1 VSRVLVACRLDPEGV
16 ELMRSEGLEVDYEEK
31 ITQEEFDRR
40 YVEYDAVVIRSNVKA
55 RPVNGRGRLKVIV
68 RAGVGLDNVD
78 VEGFTKLGVKVLNTP
93 EAVTRAVA
101 ELTIGLFFCLAR
113 GIVRYASELKQGRWL
128 KSEAH
133 GIELRGKTVGVIGCG
148 RIGREVAKMAHALGM
163 KVLVNDVI
171 EVPRDFLESIGAK
184 QVDLHTLLRESDIV
198 TIHTPLDPSTKGMIG
213 EKELRT
219 MKRTAFLVNVAR
231 GGVVDEAALKRAL
244 KEGWIAGA
252 ALDVFETEPP
262 GDLELLSL
270 PNLVPTPHMGA
281 QTHEAQRSAGIE
293 AARIVIRELLGKA
306 V

>member
-1 VSRVLVACRLDPEGV
+1 MSRVLVACRLDREGM

-31 ITQEEFDRR
+31 ITQEEFDGR

-55 RPVNGRGRLKVIV
+55 RPVNGKGRLKVIV

-101 ELTIGLFFCLAR
+101 ELTVGLFFCLAR
-113 GIVRYASELKQGRWL
+113 GIVRYSSELKQGRWL

-133 GIELRGKTVGVIGCG
+133 GIELRGKTVGVVGCG
-148 RIGREVAKMAHALGM
+148 RIGREVARMCHSLGM

-171 EVPRDFLESIGAK
+171 EIPRDFLESINAR

-213 EKELRT
+213 ENELRM
-219 MKRTAFLVNVAR
+219 MKRTAFLVNMAR

-244 KEGWIAGA
+244 REGWIAGA

-262 GDLELLSL
+262 NDLELLSL
-270 PNLVPTPHMGA
+270 PNLIPTPHMGA
-281 QTHEAQRSAGIE
+281 QTHEAQRAAGIE
-293 AARIVIRELLGKA
+293 AAKLVIRELLGKT

>member
-1 VSRVLVACRLDPEGV
+1 MSRVLVACRLDREGM

-55 RPVNGRGRLKVIV
+55 RPVNGKGRLKVIV

-101 ELTIGLFFCLAR
+101 ELTVGLFFCLAR
-113 GIVRYASELKQGRWL
+113 GIVRYSSELKQGRWL

-133 GIELRGKTVGVIGCG
+133 GIELRGKTVGVVGCG
-148 RIGREVAKMAHALGM
+148 RIGREVARMCHSLGM

-171 EVPRDFLESIGAK
+171 EVPRDFLESINAR

-213 EKELRT
+213 ENELRM
-219 MKRTAFLVNVAR
+219 MKRTAFLVNMAR

-244 KEGWIAGA
+244 REGWIAGA

-262 GDLELLSL
+262 NDLELLSL
-270 PNLVPTPHMGA
+270 PNLIPTPHMGA
-281 QTHEAQRSAGIE
+281 QTHEAQRAAGIE
-293 AARIVIRELLGKA
+293 AAKLVIRELLGKT

>member
-1 VSRVLVACRLDPEGV
+1 VLVACRLDPEGV

-40 YVEYDAVVIRSNVKA
+40 YAEYDAVVIRSNVKA
-55 RPVNGRGRLKVIV
+55 RPVNGKGRLKVIV

-148 RIGREVAKMAHALGM
+148 RIGREVARMAHALGM

-198 TIHTPLDPSTKGMIG
+198 TIHTPLDPSTKGIIG

-219 MKRTAFLVNVAR
+219 MKRTAFLVNMAR

-262 GDLELLSL
+262 KDLELLFL

-293 AARIVIRELLGKA
+293 AARLVIRELLGKA

>member
-1 VSRVLVACRLDPEGV
+1 
-16 ELMRSEGLEVDYEEK
+16 MRSEGLEVDYEEK

-55 RPVNGRGRLKVIV
+55 RPVYGRGRLKVVV
-68 RAGVGLDNVD
+68 RAGAGLDNVD

-101 ELTIGLFFCLAR
+101 ELTIGLLFCLAR

-133 GIELRGKTVGVIGCG
+133 GTELRGKTVGVIGCG
-148 RIGREVAKMAHALGM
+148 RTGREVARMAHALGM

-198 TIHTPLDPSTKGMIG
+198 TIHTPLDPSTRGMIG

-219 MKRTAFLVNVAR
+219 MKRTAFLVNMAR

-244 KEGWIAGA
+244 KEGWIACA

-262 GDLELLSL
+262 KDFELLSL
-270 PNLVPTPHMGA
+270 LNLIPTPHMGA
-281 QTHEAQRSAGIE
+281 QTHEAQRYAGIE
-293 AARIVIRELLGKA
+293 AAKLVIKELLGKA

>member
-1 VSRVLVACRLDPEGV
+1 MSRVLVACRLDREGM

-55 RPVNGRGRLKVIV
+55 RPVNGKGRLKVVV

-101 ELTIGLFFCLAR
+101 ELTVGLFFCLAR

-133 GIELRGKTVGVIGCG
+133 GIELRGKTVGVVGCG
-148 RIGREVAKMAHALGM
+148 RIGREVARMCHSLGM

-171 EVPRDFLESIGAK
+171 EVPRDFLESINAR

-213 EKELRT
+213 ENELRM
-219 MKRTAFLVNVAR
+219 MKRTAFLVNMAR

-262 GDLELLSL
+262 NDLELLSL
-270 PNLVPTPHMGA
+270 PNLIPTPHMGA
-281 QTHEAQRSAGIE
+281 QTHEAQRAAGIE
-293 AARIVIRELLGKA
+293 AAKLVIRELLGKT

>member
-1 VSRVLVACRLDPEGV
+1 
-16 ELMRSEGLEVDYEEK
+16 MRSEGLEVDYEEK

-55 RPVNGRGRLKVIV
+55 RPVNGRGMLKVIV

-148 RIGREVAKMAHALGM
+148 RIGREVARMAHALGM

-184 QVDLHTLLRESDIV
+184 QVDLYTLLRESDIV

-219 MKRTAFLVNVAR
+219 MKRTAFLVNMAR

-262 GDLELLSL
+262 KDLELLAL
-270 PNLVPTPHMGA
+270 PYLVPTPHMGA

-293 AARIVIRELLGKA
+293 AARLVIRELLGKA

>member
-1 VSRVLVACRLDPEGV
+1 MSRVLVACRLDREGM

-55 RPVNGRGRLKVIV
+55 RPVNGKGRLKVIV

-101 ELTIGLFFCLAR
+101 ELTVGLFFCLAR
-113 GIVRYASELKQGRWL
+113 GIVRYSSELKQGRWL

-133 GIELRGKTVGVIGCG
+133 GIELRGKTVGVVGCG
-148 RIGREVAKMAHALGM
+148 RIGREVARMCHSLGM

-171 EVPRDFLESIGAK
+171 EVPRDFLESINAR

-213 EKELRT
+213 ENELRI
-219 MKRTAFLVNVAR
+219 MKRTAFLVNMAR

-244 KEGWIAGA
+244 REGWIAGA

-262 GDLELLSL
+262 NDLELLSL
-270 PNLVPTPHMGA
+270 PNLIPTPHMGA
-281 QTHEAQRSAGIE
+281 QTHEAQRAAGIE
-293 AARIVIRELLGKA
+293 AAKLVIRELLGKT

>member
-1 VSRVLVACRLDPEGV
+1 VSRVLVACRLDREGM

-55 RPVNGRGRLKVIV
+55 RPVNGKGRLKVVV

-101 ELTIGLFFCLAR
+101 ELTVGLFFCLAR
-113 GIVRYASELKQGRWL
+113 GIVRYSSELKQGRWL

-133 GIELRGKTVGVIGCG
+133 GIELHGKTVGVVGCG
-148 RIGREVAKMAHALGM
+148 RIGREVARMCHSLGM

-171 EVPRDFLESIGAK
+171 EVPRDFLESINAR

-213 EKELRT
+213 ENELRI
-219 MKRTAFLVNVAR
+219 MKRTAFLVNMAR

-244 KEGWIAGA
+244 REGWIAGA

-262 GDLELLSL
+262 NDLELLSL
-270 PNLVPTPHMGA
+270 PNLIPTPHMGA
-281 QTHEAQRSAGIE
+281 QTHEAQRAAGIE
-293 AARIVIRELLGKA
+293 AAKLVIRELLGKT

>member
-55 RPVNGRGRLKVIV
+55 RPVNGKGRLKVIV

-148 RIGREVAKMAHALGM
+148 RIGREVARMAHALGM

-219 MKRTAFLVNVAR
+219 MKRTAFLVNMAR

-262 GDLELLSL
+262 KDLELLAL
-270 PNLVPTPHMGA
+270 PYLVPTPHMGA

-293 AARIVIRELLGKA
+293 AARLVIRELLGKA